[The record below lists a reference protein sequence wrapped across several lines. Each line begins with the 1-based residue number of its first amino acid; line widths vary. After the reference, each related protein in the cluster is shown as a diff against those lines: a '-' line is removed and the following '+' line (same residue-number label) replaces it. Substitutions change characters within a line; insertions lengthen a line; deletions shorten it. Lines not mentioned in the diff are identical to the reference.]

1 MSMESDVNT
10 MVVLVPKRHNPNR
23 ASNVSFFTDYES
35 RSSSS
40 IKRDK
45 RRIETVPQITLHN
58 LSCVRHYT
66 SSPKF
71 VPDGLCVSSIKKAN
85 VFHQC
90 VPKKKKKKYVSR
102 TRPIPRLFLAI
113 SVFQRFFLRFFT
125 YGDVAVLSKYRYEV
139 KAVKTISRER
149 SSNKYQ
155 KSPKNTQSTV
165 TV

>member
-90 VPKKKKKKYVSR
+90 VPKKKKKNMCPELGRYRDCFWLSPCSKGFFSGFSPTVMWLSSPNIAMKLKQLRQFPVSV
-102 TRPIPRLFLAI
+102 LAI
-113 SVFQRFFLRFFT
+113 STKSHQKILR
-125 YGDVAVLSKYRYEV
+125 A
-139 KAVKTISRER
+139 
-149 SSNKYQ
+149 Q
-155 KSPKNTQSTV
+155 
-165 TV
+165 